1 MRCASHVKITSGKQ
15 QFVIDEYFPQQI
27 VTLFTILDSNLFF
40 LILLDNKKYV
50 MKKKLKLNNLPSSFF
65 LRNDFHWVVQAEMFA
80 EQLSVSL
87 HTFPDKALQ

>member
-15 QFVIDEYFPQQI
+15 QFVIEEYFPQQI

-40 LILLDNKKYV
+40 LILLDNKKKDV
-50 MKKKLKLNNLPSSFF
+50 MKKKLKWKTSFFF
-65 LRNDFHWVVQAEMFA
+65 LRNDFHWVIQVEMFA